1 MTVRI
6 GDAVSAGRRR
16 DRDEDT
22 APEALSGRR
31 RTAVSGPQRRQ
42 RHGWW
47 YHLEFALLKSRT

>member
-6 GDAVSAGRRR
+6 GDVGSGGRRR
-16 DRDEDT
+16 DRGEDNSSD
-22 APEALSGRR
+22 LVSDRR
-31 RTAVSGPQRRQ
+31 RTPVLAPFRRQ